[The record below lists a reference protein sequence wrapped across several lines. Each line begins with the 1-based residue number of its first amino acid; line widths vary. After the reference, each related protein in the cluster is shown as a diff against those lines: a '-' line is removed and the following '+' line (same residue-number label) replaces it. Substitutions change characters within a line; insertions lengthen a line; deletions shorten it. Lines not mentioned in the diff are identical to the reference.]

1 MYMLCELCIYVYIY
15 ELCINVHNLCVWGE
29 RRTESPVCVSFY
41 ESEEDLR
48 LFGAVVMGDYVLP
61 CVLPNVCDGN

>member
-1 MYMLCELCIYVYIY
+1 MTCVYVSVYRR
-15 ELCINVHNLCVWGE
+15 E

-48 LFGAVVMGDYVLP
+48 LFGAVVMGDCVLS
-61 CVLPNVCDGN
+61 CVLPNVCDRN